1 MAGCSPACG
10 RDGGGERRVRL
21 RNSGSGRSARAW
33 RSLCRTC
40 IRTSRSMRRRIP
52 AADPCRSTRIQAL
65 DPASIAPSLLI
76 RDRLCATFRG
86 WAILWRARLMAAFY
100 WPRSSPWRERTITN
114 CQIAAFVASGCRNR
128 RRTGVTH
135 RASTRHRGTNVREQ
149 AHSEARSFR
158 PESERCRGLRPRCV
172 DKSAWRSVSRKEYAR
187 RSRVYVGWLSAL
199 KHCRLAEFRLPH
211 RQWGRSAIEG
221 GPA

>member
-21 RNSGSGRSARAW
+21 RNSDSARSARAW
-33 RSLCRTC
+33 RSPCRTC

-52 AADPCRSTRIQAL
+52 AADPCRSIRIQAL

-128 RRTGVTH
+128 RRTVH
-135 RASTRHRGTNVREQ
+135 RHGTGGRMCASKRIRKRVRSGPKAKDVEGCVRAASTNRPGDPCHERNMRG
-149 AHSEARSFR
+149 ARAFTLD
-158 PESERCRGLRPRCV
+158 GFPR
-172 DKSAWRSVSRKEYAR
+172 
-187 RSRVYVGWLSAL
+187 
-199 KHCRLAEFRLPH
+199 
-211 RQWGRSAIEG
+211 
-221 GPA
+221 